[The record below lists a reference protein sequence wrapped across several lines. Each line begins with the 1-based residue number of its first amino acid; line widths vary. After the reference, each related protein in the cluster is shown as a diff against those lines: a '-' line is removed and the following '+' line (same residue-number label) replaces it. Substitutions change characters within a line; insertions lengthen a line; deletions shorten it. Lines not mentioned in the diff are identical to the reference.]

1 MISELMIINESIEKF
16 QLIKNLLLKL
26 KIKNFA
32 KLFQNYLERVWHG
45 EITYEIILQPLIE
58 YL

>member
-1 MISELMIINESIEKF
+1 MISELMIINESIDKF

-32 KLFQNYLERVWHG
+32 KLFQN
-45 EITYEIILQPLIE
+45 
-58 YL
+58 